1 MKEKKRK
8 SAMTVYCQ
16 SFALYIYNGICS
28 TETRIDKHLLI
39 DLSIIREILDHN
51 ERSKIELIKNEMLCW
66 LLHHK
71 IIRVTIR

>member
-39 DLSIIREILDHN
+39 DLSIIINKRFQ
-51 ERSKIELIKNEMLCW
+51 KA
-66 LLHHK
+66 
-71 IIRVTIR
+71 IIIN